1 MPTAS
6 PASPPPSFPSPFL
19 TMPKKQSALPASG
32 SKSAATPVNSKPSST
47 AASKP
52 GANQPPVIGA
62 ISLIT
67 AAVAA
72 TLKQPELIAGIVHA
86 ESVSRGAYSAFGKY
100 RYFLEKR
107 LAAEKSSAK
116 ITALLREKCGLTAG
130 TISHSAYAAKAFA
143 FVVTDHIT
151 EAEYDNMPADL
162 TRAFVQVIAPD
173 AKKRLTIEQAIGYL
187 RSGNPPGEIAEEFDS
202 LSTHGLTLH
211 ESEKVAKEQAAKEK
225 KEQEQRAADLQA
237 AEGAKAAQAAL
248 AAKAAEDKA
257 KADEQAKKAAAAK
270 KKADAAAK
278 KASTAAEKKAAEAAQ
293 KQADADAAA
302 AAAAQDKAK
311 ADAKAAKAKPTNI
324 TKMPPQGVTL
334 TAVGEQLD
342 KLMESIGKLPVAQQ
356 VAFYSTTWK
365 AADALLH
372 DMLKGQLK
380 KAS

>member
-1 MPTAS
+1 M
-6 PASPPPSFPSPFL
+6 
-19 TMPKKQSALPASG
+19 
-32 SKSAATPVNSKPSST
+32 
-47 AASKP
+47 
-52 GANQPPVIGA
+52 
-62 ISLIT
+62 
-67 AAVAA
+67 AVAA
-72 TLKQPELIAGIVHA
+72 TLNQSALIAGIVQVEA
-86 ESVSRGAYSAFGKY
+86 VSRGAWSAFGKY
-100 RYFLEKR
+100 RYYLEKR
-107 LAAEKSSAK
+107 LAAEKSLAK
-116 ITALLREKCGLTAG
+116 ASTILREKCGLSAG
-130 TISHSAYAAKAFA
+130 TISHSSYAMKAFA
-143 FVVTDHIT
+143 FVVTSHIT
-151 EAEYDNMPADL
+151 EAEYDAMSADL
-162 TRAFVQVIAPD
+162 ARAFILVIAPESE
-173 AKKRLTIEQAIGYL
+173 KRLTIDEAIGYL
-187 RSGNPPGEIAEEFDS
+187 RGGLPPYEIVDEFDS
-202 LSTHGLTLH
+202 LREHGLTTA
-211 ESEKVAKEQAAKEK
+211 EADKAAKEQAAKEK
-225 KEQEQRAADLQA
+225 KEQEQRAADVQA

-257 KADEQAKKAAAAK
+257 KADEQVKAAADAK

-278 KASTAAEKKAAEAAQ
+278 KASTPAEKKAAEAAQ

-302 AAAAQDKAK
+302 AATAQDKAK